1 MLSMTLATSE
11 CKVLEALIARI
22 ADGDKD
28 ALGELYGRTHAA
40 VFGFAM
46 SMASS
51 PADAEDILH
60 DTYLAVFSSAG
71 ATGPW
76 ESRWRG

>member
-11 CKVLEALIARI
+11 YKVLEALIARI

-51 PADAEDILH
+51 PADAEDILPALKQRIMSVSQAK
-60 DTYLAVFSSAG
+60 LA
-71 ATGPW
+71 ATQG
-76 ESRWRG
+76 